1 MGPEENT
8 VTYVLPTS
16 TDSGWTFKIVGNPE
30 MMGCGGNGCNKE
42 CDEDCFVAEE
52 EWKQIREDFG
62 TKMVKRREEIFKKSY
77 IGPWGKEPNKELYAF
92 SSEDIQELDGIVCA
106 LYEECH
112 IAYEQFDAVF
122 QEFMEATTIPEPI
135 RILRSGD
142 AMIVFWDDGDKTVVK
157 RAPDEKDSDYI
168 AFTAALGKKIY
179 GSNSKLARMIKKLIE
194 YQTPKKPKKDEHG
207 FDVNE
212 LLDIP
217 EVFNYDDAKWTSSTT
232 SVLREEC
239 IDAD

>member
-1 MGPEENT
+1 MGPEKNN
-8 VTYVLPTS
+8 VTYVVPTS
-16 TDSGWTFKIVGNPE
+16 TDSGWIFKIVGNPE
-30 MMGCGGNGCNKE
+30 MMGCGGDGCN
-42 CDEDCFVAEE
+42 DDCFVDEE
-52 EWKQIREDFG
+52 EWKQIRNDFG
-62 TKMVKRREEIFKKSY
+62 TKMLERREEIFKKACV
-77 IGPWGKEPNKELYAF
+77 GPWAGEPQKELYAF
-92 SSEDIQELDGIVCA
+92 SSDDIQELDGIVCA
-106 LYEECH
+106 LYEECN
-112 IAYEQFDAVF
+112 IAYDQFDAVF
-122 QEFMEATTIPEPI
+122 QEFMEASTISPV

-168 AFTAALGKKIY
+168 AFTAALGKKMY

-217 EVFNYDDAKWTSSTT
+217 KVFNYDDAKWTSSTT
-232 SVLREEC
+232 SIYKDEENNET
-239 IDAD
+239 DAD